1 MLPCYYSSY
10 SASGAAYFWD
20 CPPELTRILLVVEL
34 NGRLSW
40 YAGDDG
46 DDAIYG
52 SFVGDDVGGYE
63 DDDGKCVGEP
73 VGVEL

>member
-1 MLPCYYSSY
+1 M
-10 SASGAAYFWD
+10 
-20 CPPELTRILLVVEL
+20 VVEL